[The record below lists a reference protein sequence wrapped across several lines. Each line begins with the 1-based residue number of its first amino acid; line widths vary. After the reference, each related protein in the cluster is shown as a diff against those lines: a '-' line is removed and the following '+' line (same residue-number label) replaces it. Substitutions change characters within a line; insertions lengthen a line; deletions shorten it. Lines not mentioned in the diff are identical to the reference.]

1 MFKNSKKSNRML
13 KKVFYCS
20 NNLKLNSDKCNK
32 EIKLKIKNL
41 QQKIRKILKLN
52 QIIFKQNKIKQTKL
66 SLIKYNM
73 IKYNNHKTF
82 PKILNLK
89 RK

>member
-1 MFKNSKKSNRML
+1 MFKNSKKSNKIL

-20 NNLKLNSDKCNK
+20 NNFKLNSKNSNK
-32 EIKLKIKNL
+32 KIKLKIKNL
-41 QQKIRKILKLN
+41 QTRIRKILKLN
-52 QIIFKQNKIKQTKL
+52 QLIFQQNKRKKTKL
-66 SLIKYNM
+66 SLIKYN
-73 IKYNNHKTF
+73 NHKAF